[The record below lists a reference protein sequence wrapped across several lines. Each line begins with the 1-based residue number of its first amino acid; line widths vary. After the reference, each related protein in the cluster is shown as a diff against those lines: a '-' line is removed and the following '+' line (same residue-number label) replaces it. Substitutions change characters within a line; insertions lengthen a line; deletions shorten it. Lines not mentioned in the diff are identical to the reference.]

1 MLGGT
6 EVQVG
11 IGQLGQYAP
20 FEKAGAVWG
29 GAVHTGKKSHLEEK
43 QLCTGTAISVA
54 STDRSIPV
62 PPHQDPLPPNINLKL
77 QLTGTLR

>member
-1 MLGGT
+1 
-6 EVQVG
+6 VG

-43 QLCTGTAISVA
+43 QLCTGTATSVA

-62 PPHQDPLPPNINLKL
+62 NLTKTHRLPIS
-77 QLTGTLR
+77 TLNCSSLVP